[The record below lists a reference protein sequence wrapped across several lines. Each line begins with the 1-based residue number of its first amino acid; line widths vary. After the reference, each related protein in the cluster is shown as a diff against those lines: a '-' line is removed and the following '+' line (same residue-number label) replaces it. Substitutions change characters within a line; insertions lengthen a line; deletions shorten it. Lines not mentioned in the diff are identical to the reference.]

1 MQWPRLNDGTA
12 RPVSSM
18 PPAVVLL
25 RFGTLAL
32 RTMKEGRAVWG
43 NARPSLKPGGSAPVS
58 RSTSLHVEEFSDPS
72 LSQNRGSNSLRYADE
87 FLKVKSLS
95 TRQMRLSIVDRF

>member
-18 PPAVVLL
+18 PPAVALSG
-25 RFGTLAL
+25 FGTLAL

-58 RSTSLHVEEFSDPS
+58 RSTSLH
-72 LSQNRGSNSLRYADE
+72 LGSSPTLVGPRTQDQ
-87 FLKVKSLS
+87 
-95 TRQMRLSIVDRF
+95 TR